1 MSESGDAR
9 SSSRS
14 ELNRKDVEEMMS
26 SLSNWG
32 RWGENDTQGA
42 MNLITPQKRKQAA
55 ELVTEGVSISLAHDA
70 IKVRSDDSPPFEH
83 KMIQTGETPN
93 ADSSADVFSVQFHG
107 FNQTHLDALCH
118 VFYQGKMYNGFSQAE
133 VTSKGAAKLSVIE
146 MKNGIFTR
154 GVLMDLPTL
163 WHEEYLEGARPISP
177 EDLEAWERQAGLCIE
192 SGDAVFVRTG
202 RWARR
207 AAKGE
212 WEIMQGSAG
221 LHVSCLPWI
230 KKRDIAILAS
240 DLAADLM
247 PSRVEG
253 ILLPIHLGTI
263 VAMGIPIIDNCDLE
277 NLSRAAR
284 SRKRWDFLLTAAPL
298 AVEGGTGSP
307 INPTATF

>member
-9 SSSRS
+9 SSSRPPIT
-14 ELNRKDVEEMMS
+14 RRDVEEMMS

-32 RWGENDTQGA
+32 RWGESDTLGA

-55 ELVTEGVSISLAHDA
+55 QLVTEGVSISLAHDV

-83 KMIQTGETPN
+83 KMIQTGETPDT
-93 ADSSADVFSVQFHG
+93 DSSADVFSVQFHG

-118 VFYQGKMYNGFSQAE
+118 VFYQGRMYNGFSQAE

-154 GVLMDLPTL
+154 GVLMDLPVL
-163 WHEEYLEGARPISP
+163 WHEEYLEGARAIYP
-177 EDLEAWERQAGLCIE
+177 EDLEAWERQAGLSIE
-192 SGDAVFVRTG
+192 SGDAVFIRTG
-202 RWARR
+202 SWARR
-207 AAKGE
+207 AAEGE
-212 WEIMQGSAG
+212 WQIMQGSAG

-230 KKRDIAILAS
+230 KGRDIALLAS

-247 PSRVEG
+247 PSGVEG

-263 VAMGIPIIDNCDLE
+263 VGMGIPIIDNCDLE

-284 SRKRWDFLLTAAPL
+284 SRKQWDFLLTAAPL

>member
-1 MSESGDAR
+1 MSESGDAGP
-9 SSSRS
+9 SSRP
-14 ELNRKDVEEMMS
+14 ELSRKDVEQMMS

-32 RWGENDTQGA
+32 RWGENDTRGA

-83 KMIQTGETPN
+83 KMIQTGEMPD
-93 ADSSADVFSVQFHG
+93 ADSSADVFTVQFHG

-118 VFYQGKMYNGFSQAE
+118 VFYQGKMYNGFSQKE

-146 MKNGIFTR
+146 MKDGIFTR
-154 GVLMDLPTL
+154 GVLMDLPVL
-163 WHEEYLEGARPISP
+163 WHEEYLEGARPIYP
-177 EDLEAWERQAGLCIE
+177 EDLETWERQAGLSVE
-192 SGDAVFVRTG
+192 SGDAVFIRTG

-207 AAKGE
+207 AARGE
-212 WEIMQGSAG
+212 WKIMQGSAG

-230 KKRDIAILAS
+230 KNRDIAILAS

-247 PSRVEG
+247 PSGVEG

-263 VAMGIPIIDNCDLE
+263 VGMGIPIIDNCDLE
-277 NLSRAAR
+277 RLSLAAR
-284 SRKRWDFLLTAAPL
+284 SRQRWDFLLTAAPL